1 MKRKNKKILEE
12 TLLSE
17 KKIDKIIKNYLLERE
32 DLDVETYEKSVDSFG
47 EDTKEAFSGMVEG
60 LSEILVDLDFI
71 KEKEGDVLLFQDSKD
86 SVYADVHLKGL
97 IDKLSDVIED
107 IIILTE
113 SDTEEDM
120 DS

>member
-32 DLDVETYEKSVDSFG
+32 DLDIETYEKSVDSFG

-86 SVYADVHLKGL
+86 SVYADVHLKEL

-107 IIILTE
+107 IIVLTE

>member
-1 MKRKNKKILEE
+1 MNIGYACINMTLGSQKPKVTTNRGMIRKTFDEKGISYV
-12 TLLSE
+12 SE
-17 KKIDKIIKNYLLERE
+17 LALQNVRDLIEVIKWN
-32 DLDVETYEKSVDSFG
+32 
-47 EDTKEAFSGMVEG
+47 EG